1 MKLEPATELSHVL
14 MNIRAY
20 DNFMQLQYKSYYEML
35 KQAIVP
41 YGEHVI
47 KMYGNEVVCEVKPK
61 YVIGAYCT
69 HRYNPEEHWR
79 GGLNENDFV

>member
-1 MKLEPATELSHVL
+1 
-14 MNIRAY
+14 
-20 DNFMQLQYKSYYEML
+20 ML